1 MEYAAESRDTELV
14 EELASWFLKK
24 VFLDCD
30 NHSVI
35 DPTYDSIALNK
46 RFYIPKLRDVTIA
59 MPPVFTLV
67 TI

>member
-24 VFLDCD
+24 VFYQFHV
-30 NHSVI
+30 NGFTTEFH
-35 DPTYDSIALNK
+35 
-46 RFYIPKLRDVTIA
+46 RDVTIA
-59 MPPVFTLV
+59 TLHVSILV

>member
-30 NHSVI
+30 
-35 DPTYDSIALNK
+35 
-46 RFYIPKLRDVTIA
+46 
-59 MPPVFTLV
+59 
-67 TI
+67 

>member
-24 VFLDCD
+24 VFYQFYLK
-30 NHSVI
+30 
-35 DPTYDSIALNK
+35 DSKA
-46 RFYIPKLRDVTIA
+46 RFHRDVTIA
-59 MPPVFTLV
+59 TLHVSILV